1 MTIVHYLMKY
11 EQDEIPHSERQT
23 QIIRR
28 KAIWIIRD
36 RCKVF
41 SHLSIPLEQRIPL
54 ASLNKIGW
62 GIEISFIKNISNIQ
76 LEVIL
81 EWPTNPGNSGRPWK
95 TLEQKLP
102 LKKSLENPG
111 NVIDT
116 WKILKSSRRL
126 LQKKLSSSFGCLNW
140 CTLLS

>member
-11 EQDEIPHSERQT
+11 EQDEIPHSDRQT

-28 KAIWIIRD
+28 KAIWIIRV
-36 RCKVF
+36 RCRVF
-41 SHLSIPLEQRIPL
+41 SHLNRPLEQRIPSG
-54 ASLNKIGW
+54 SLNKIGW
-62 GIEISFIKNISNIQ
+62 SIEVSFIKNISNIQ
-76 LEVIL
+76 LEVTL
-81 EWPTNPGNSGRPWK
+81 EWPTNPGNSARTWK
-95 TLEQKLP
+95 TLVQKLP

-111 NVIDT
+111 NVIDP

-126 LQKKLSSSFGCLNW
+126 LQKKLSASFGCLNC